1 MREADIERALGARHD
16 LFPRG
21 DRREGAIPGGSA
33 FERRTRILDEAPR
46 AGLVEVLMGVDQS
59 RDNKLPTEVDHL
71 SASLGVIVGAKAAM
85 RPFEPI
91 ARSSNSGCLAPACRT
106 RAFFRRSDTPLKQRI
121 LNQSTIRSSRSQTG
135 STGALHRRYCILIA
149 VMGIIFLP

>member
-71 SASLGVIVGAKAAM
+71 FSFAWRDRRRQSRNAAVRADRKIKQLRLFGAGLQD
-85 RPFEPI
+85 
-91 ARSSNSGCLAPACRT
+91 ARVLQ
-106 RAFFRRSDTPLKQRI
+106 KE
-121 LNQSTIRSSRSQTG
+121 
-135 STGALHRRYCILIA
+135 
-149 VMGIIFLP
+149 